1 MLDIPEKKSVCLKLF
16 FVSNI
21 SSLYDY
27 KDRKLILDKL
37 SVIQT
42 DKALCTIEND
52 KRNGFQSFLLNRL
65 KYVNSK
71 ILKKFGAVGD

>member
-16 FVSNI
+16 FVSKI

-27 KDRKLILDKL
+27 KDRKIILDKL
-37 SVIQT
+37 SVIQR

-52 KRNGFQSFLLNRL
+52 KRNGF
-65 KYVNSK
+65 
-71 ILKKFGAVGD
+71 